1 MFGSEIL
8 DVAAGLAFL
17 FAALSLFATG
27 AREVIEG
34 WLQTRAIHLERG
46 IRALLADPKGTGATT
61 AFYNH
66 PVIASLYTGQY
77 AAAGQQDAAPSLLT
91 GRCFDGK
98 DSTQRLKFGSSL
110 PAYIPARNFATAL
123 LDIAGRPSVA
133 EGEPERPLTVAAIRE
148 GFEDRITEPGLRRA
162 VSLALDTAGDDI
174 ERARTNLEKWFD
186 SAMDRVSGR
195 YRKETQWI
203 LFAIGLFTAVALNVD
218 AIKVTQ
224 ALYTNEGL
232 RTAVLAEAEAVSAAE
247 QAKPGTGEATLG
259 CKPAKDLAEPA
270 SCTQQRLTKL
280 GLPIGWDMEGVS
292 LSLCVPLVS
301 DNCHILIDP
310 RGMSWSS
317 LPGWL
322 LTALAISLGAP
333 FWFDLLNKIMVI
345 RSTVKPHE
353 KSPEEA
359 SEDRQSAAPPAPAIV
374 VRETAPAAGPAGE
387 PPTPSA
393 VHTTP
398 NRIEADDFPDARAR
412 LGGKLDPME
421 DPS

>member
-46 IRALLADPKGTGATT
+46 IRALLADEEGTGATT

-66 PVIASLYTGQY
+66 PVIASLYTGKY
-77 AAAGQQDAAPSLLT
+77 AAADQKDAATSLL
-91 GRCFDGK
+91 RKRRFKRK
-98 DSTQRLKFGSSL
+98 DATKRLKFWSSL

-123 LDIAGRPSVA
+123 LDIAGR
-133 EGEPERPLTVAAIRE
+133 EPAADGTPETPLTIAAIRK
-148 GFEDRITEPGLRRA
+148 GFEAGESRIKEPGLRRA
-162 VSLALDTAGDDI
+162 LSLALDTAGDDI

-186 SAMDRVSGR
+186 STMDRVSGR

-247 QAKPGTGEATLG
+247 RAKPGAGVAMLG
-259 CKPAKDLAEPA
+259 CKPEKNLAEPA

-280 GLPIGWDMEGVS
+280 GLPIGWDMEG
-292 LSLCVPLVS
+292 LCVPLVS
-301 DNCHILIDP
+301 DNCRILTNS

-359 SEDRQSAAPPAPAIV
+359 SEDRQSAPPPAPAA
-374 VRETAPAAGPAGE
+374 APNRVAAAGAPDGQAG
-387 PPTPSA
+387 P
-393 VHTTP
+393 
-398 NRIEADDFPDARAR
+398 
-412 LGGKLDPME
+412 GG
-421 DPS
+421 

>member
-46 IRALLADPKGTGATT
+46 IRALLADEDGTGATT

-66 PVIASLYTGQY
+66 PVIASLYTGKY
-77 AAAGQQDAAPSLLT
+77 AAADQKDAATSLL
-91 GRCFDGK
+91 RKRRFKRK
-98 DSTQRLKFGSSL
+98 DATKRLKFWSSL

-123 LDIAGRPSVA
+123 LDIAGR
-133 EGEPERPLTVAAIRE
+133 EPAADGTPETPLTIAAIRK
-148 GFEDRITEPGLRRA
+148 GFEAGESRIKEPGLRRA
-162 VSLALDTAGDDI
+162 LSLALDTAGDDI

-186 SAMDRVSGR
+186 STMDRVSGR

-247 QAKPGTGEATLG
+247 RAKPGAGVAMLG
-259 CKPAKDLAEPA
+259 CKPEKNLAEPA

-280 GLPIGWDMEGVS
+280 GLPIGWDMEG
-292 LSLCVPLVS
+292 LCVPLVS
-301 DNCHILIDP
+301 DNCRILTNS

-359 SEDRQSAAPPAPAIV
+359 SEDRQSAPPPAPAA
-374 VRETAPAAGPAGE
+374 APNRVAAAGAPDGQ
-387 PPTPSA
+387 
-393 VHTTP
+393 
-398 NRIEADDFPDARAR
+398 ADP
-412 LGGKLDPME
+412 GG
-421 DPS
+421 

>member
-46 IRALLADPKGTGATT
+46 IRALLADEEGTGATT

-66 PVIASLYTGQY
+66 PVIASLYTGKY
-77 AAAGQQDAAPSLLT
+77 AAADQKGAATSLLKRLLFKIAAPPAPSLL
-91 GRCFDGK
+91 RKRRFKRK
-98 DSTQRLKFGSSL
+98 DATKRLKFWSSL

-123 LDIAGRPSVA
+123 LDIAGR
-133 EGEPERPLTVAAIRE
+133 EPAADGTPETPLTIAAIRK
-148 GFEDRITEPGLRRA
+148 GFEAGESRIKEPGLRRA
-162 VSLALDTAGDDI
+162 LSLALDTAGDDI

-186 SAMDRVSGR
+186 STMDRVSGR

-247 QAKPGTGEATLG
+247 RAKPGAGVAMLG
-259 CKPAKDLAEPA
+259 CKPEKNLAEPA

-280 GLPIGWDMEGVS
+280 GLPIGWDMEG
-292 LSLCVPLVS
+292 LCVPLVS
-301 DNCHILIDP
+301 DNCRILTNS

-359 SEDRQSAAPPAPAIV
+359 SEDRQSAPPPAPAA
-374 VRETAPAAGPAGE
+374 APNRVAAAGAPDGQAG
-387 PPTPSA
+387 P
-393 VHTTP
+393 
-398 NRIEADDFPDARAR
+398 
-412 LGGKLDPME
+412 GG
-421 DPS
+421 